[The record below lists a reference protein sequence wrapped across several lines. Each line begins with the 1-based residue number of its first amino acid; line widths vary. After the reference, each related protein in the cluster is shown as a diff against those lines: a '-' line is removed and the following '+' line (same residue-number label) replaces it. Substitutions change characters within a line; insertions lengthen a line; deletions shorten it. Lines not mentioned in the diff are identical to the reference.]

1 MNIRT
6 FRETFD
12 YTLSVSPRPQLEQG
26 QDRRELGRYSIPQA
40 AAFIGMPQR
49 TMRRWFLGNSRLFK
63 PSYHHR
69 ATVLLSFYDVT
80 EAYIIEVLRTHY
92 EYSPVRLRTVVEG
105 LRNSSKLDRPL
116 AQRELYAI
124 PQFQSLV
131 DRRIQRGQQ
140 VNIDYAHHGNL
151 VFDPFV
157 TALGKRIERDSKGR
171 AVRIYPSMNTE
182 SEEVPV
188 SMDPDVLSG
197 ELVVSGTR
205 IPATLLYAKKLSGK
219 TAEEIASSYHLE
231 PELIRK
237 VLSHFERAKA

>member
-1 MNIRT
+1 
-6 FRETFD
+6 
-12 YTLSVSPRPQLEQG
+12 
-26 QDRRELGRYSIPQA
+26 
-40 AAFIGMPQR
+40 
-49 TMRRWFLGNSRLFK
+49 
-63 PSYHHR
+63 
-69 ATVLLSFYDVT
+69 
-80 EAYIIEVLRTHY
+80 
-92 EYSPVRLRTVVEG
+92 
-105 LRNSSKLDRPL
+105 
-116 AQRELYAI
+116 
-124 PQFQSLV
+124 
-131 DRRIQRGQQ
+131 
-140 VNIDYAHHGNL
+140 
-151 VFDPFV
+151 V